1 MSICGTKHKRFNI
14 EASDRSDSKTSRFA
28 PEFLSSKAE
37 CLDFG
42 PVIYCQRKTFFN
54 LSRNKIS
61 QSKTFPFHPK
71 QIGETKHI
79 DSVPK
84 FLCQS
89 KTV

>member
-1 MSICGTKHKRFNI
+1 MSLFV
-14 EASDRSDSKTSRFA
+14 
-28 PEFLSSKAE
+28 PEVLSSKAE
-37 CLDFG
+37 CLDFS